1 MVFAYNISLCEYGK
15 RTLPKKFALLV
26 PFSHASC
33 FFSGLSVFI
42 VFASDQSVTRT
53 DWSRPEVSIH
63 GAGQMDR
70 SLWGR
75 ECGQINLHLKRFAR
89 ISLHFMQDPVQ
100 PCEFENGL
108 LDSLTWLTQTK
119 CAFFHDSGHGNG
131 KENDQNNNAKKMYFY

>member
-33 FFSGLSVFI
+33 LFSGLSVFI

-63 GAGQMDR
+63 GAGQMIAASGD
-70 SLWGR
+70 
-75 ECGQINLHLKRFAR
+75 ENVQIMNSIKLAC
-89 ISLHFMQDPVQ
+89 SQ
-100 PCEFENGL
+100 PI
-108 LDSLTWLTQTK
+108 TM
-119 CAFFHDSGHGNG
+119 
-131 KENDQNNNAKKMYFY
+131 KKFSQSYHKWTNSTRQIIIFSTLPFCNKVHVFIETF

>member
-1 MVFAYNISLCEYGK
+1 MVFAYNIFLCEYGK

-26 PFSHASC
+26 PFGHASC
-33 FFSGLSVFI
+33 FFSGLSLFI

-75 ECGQINLHLKRFAR
+75 ECVPHVSICWRMSVSATGILHNKQSSYCSTRS
-89 ISLHFMQDPVQ
+89 IP
-100 PCEFENGL
+100 
-108 LDSLTWLTQTK
+108 DSSRERST
-119 CAFFHDSGHGNG
+119 CIGR
-131 KENDQNNNAKKMYFY
+131 M